1 MNKLQKI
8 EYEKAIGSTKAWK
21 EGTQEALLKEFA
33 KLNGFTANI
42 SGDACIGDEVVFAAV
57 IWGGSFKKP
66 RFNGVE
72 IKTGTITKD
81 SYGTEKQ
88 QHSFTIKTKASS
100 FRVMGRNLYKFGT
113 WAKPRKV
120 EEREEVLNEKHKRGT
135 LARSHKKA
143 RITACFA

>member
-1 MNKLQKI
+1 MERGNARSSIKRICKVKWI
-8 EYEKAIGSTKAWK
+8 YCKYFWR
-21 EGTQEALLKEFA
+21 
-33 KLNGFTANI
+33 
-42 SGDACIGDEVVFAAV
+42 CRIGDEVVFAAV

-81 SYGTEKQ
+81 SYGAEKQ

-113 WAKPRKV
+113 YAKPRKV
-120 EEREEVLNEKHKRGT
+120 EEREEVLNEKHKRGNI
-135 LARSHKKA
+135 ARSHKKA